1 MTSPYMAGSSNG
13 RTLGYESRNERFESS
28 TRNHRKEV
36 RSMKFLRLTSVF
48 LCCALLSSFLIL
60 PASASDDDNY
70 YSLAPVSS
78 FEPSLAG
85 DYPVNPAEFNDSDS
99 TVLLNIY
106 KFVQYLTV
114 SPSSY
119 QSHSIVGMLDRIGSL
134 VYQISQNSGGSDGVA
149 QETTLSAF
157 KDLFTSFHALD
168 SQFPGDTVSFSDYLS
183 SLFSL
188 TSSPALTSSTN
199 DEFHA
204 NQEKGFVYNSYAY
217 GVDGSI
223 TPHLDSQYSFSG
235 LMSTLL
241 STLIYDGNL
250 SSLTSGGPTLY
261 RLVALLQQ
269 TLASEDDRQLVQ
281 NYKENREQAET
292 DFLSGQSGK
301 TSLGKGDFGSLSSVG
316 GTFKDTIS
324 LNGQSSISDLTSG
337 LSDADTAGQGWFS
350 QATKDSLDAV
360 SGSGSSETTVSTFSD
375 DGFTSVD
382 VDPDPYHMQGFED
395 NYAWLWGDY

>member
-1 MTSPYMAGSSNG
+1 
-13 RTLGYESRNERFESS
+13 
-28 TRNHRKEV
+28 
-36 RSMKFLRLTSVF
+36 MKFIRLTSVF

-60 PASASDDDNY
+60 PASAADDDNY
-70 YSLAPVSS
+70 YSLSPVSS
-78 FEPSLAG
+78 SEPVLAG
-85 DYPVNPAEFNDSDS
+85 DYPVNLAEFTDSDS

-106 KFVQYLTV
+106 KFIQYLTV

-119 QSHSIVGMLDRIGSL
+119 QSRSIIGMLDRIGSL

-168 SQFPGDTVSFSDYLS
+168 SQFPGDTVSFSDYFS

-188 TSSPALTSSTN
+188 TTSPALTSSTN

-204 NQEKGFVYNSYAY
+204 NQEKGFIFNSYAY

-269 TLASEDDRQLVQ
+269 TLASEDDRQLAQ

-292 DFLSGQSGK
+292 DFLSGKSGK
-301 TSLGKGDFGSLSSVG
+301 TSLGKDDFGSLSSVG
-316 GTFKDTIS
+316 GTFKDISS
-324 LNGQSSISDLTSG
+324 LNGQASFDSFSSG
-337 LSDADTAGQGWFS
+337 LTDADSAGQGWFS
-350 QATKDSLDAV
+350 QSTKDALDSV
-360 SGSGSSETTVSTFSD
+360 TDSTSSTSTVSTFSD
-375 DGFTSVD
+375 DGLYSED
-382 VDPDPYHMQGFED
+382 IDPDPYNMANFED
-395 NYAWLWGDY
+395 NYAWLWGDEL

>member
-1 MTSPYMAGSSNG
+1 MSFK
-13 RTLGYESRNERFESS
+13 RW
-28 TRNHRKEV
+28 
-36 RSMKFLRLTSVF
+36 LTSVF
-48 LCCALLSSFLIL
+48 CSCILLSSIL
-60 PASASDDDNY
+60 VVPASAVADDDNY
-70 YSLAPVSS
+70 YSAPVVASEPSVSS
-78 FEPSLAG
+78 F
-85 DYPVNPAEFNDSDS
+85 YPVNPAEFTDSDS
-99 TVLLNIY
+99 TVLLHIY
-106 KFVQYLTV
+106 KFIQYLTV

-119 QSHSIVGMLDRIGSL
+119 QTHSIIGMLDRIGSL

-188 TSSPALTSSTN
+188 TTSPALTSSTN

-269 TLASEDDRQLVQ
+269 TLASEDDRQLSQ

-292 DFLSGQSGK
+292 DFLSGKSGK
-301 TSLGKGDFGSLSSVG
+301 TSLGKDDFGSLSSVG
-316 GTFKDTIS
+316 GMFKDISS
-324 LNGQSSISDLTSG
+324 LNGQASLDSFSSG
-337 LSDADTAGQGWFS
+337 LTDADTAGQGWFS
-350 QATKDSLDAV
+350 QSTKDSLDSV
-360 SGSGSSETTVSTFSD
+360 TDSTSSTSSVSTFSD
-375 DGFTSVD
+375 DGLYFED
-382 VDPDPYHMQGFED
+382 IDPDPYNMANFED
-395 NYAWLWGDY
+395 NYAWLWGDES

>member
-1 MTSPYMAGSSNG
+1 
-13 RTLGYESRNERFESS
+13 
-28 TRNHRKEV
+28 
-36 RSMKFLRLTSVF
+36 MKLIRLTSVF
-48 LCCALLSSFLIL
+48 LCCALLSLFLVL

-78 FEPSLAG
+78 SEPSLAG
-85 DYPVNPAEFNDSDS
+85 DYPVNPAEFTDSDS
-99 TVLLNIY
+99 TVLSGIY
-106 KFVQYLTV
+106 RFVQYLTV
-114 SPSSY
+114 SPSSF
-119 QSHSIVGMLDRIGSL
+119 QSGSIMGMLNRIGSL
-134 VYQISQNSGGSDGVA
+134 VYQISQNLGGFEGVA

-157 KDLFTSFHALD
+157 KDLFTSFHSLD
-168 SQFPGDTVSFSDYLS
+168 SQYPGDPVSFPDYFS

-188 TSSPALTSSTN
+188 TTSPALTSSTN
-199 DEFHA
+199 AEFHA

-217 GVDGSI
+217 AVDGSI

-241 STLIYDGNL
+241 STLIYDGNM

-269 TLASEDDRQLVQ
+269 TLASEDDRQLAQ

-292 DFLSGQSGK
+292 DFLSGKSGK
-301 TSLGKGDFGSLSSVG
+301 TSLGQEDFGSLSSVG

-324 LNGQSSISDLTSG
+324 LNGQSSLSDLTSG

-360 SGSGSSETTVSTFSD
+360 SGSGSSEAAVSTFSD
-375 DGFTSVD
+375 DGVYSVD

-395 NYAWLWGDY
+395 NYAWLWGDD

>member
-1 MTSPYMAGSSNG
+1 
-13 RTLGYESRNERFESS
+13 
-28 TRNHRKEV
+28 
-36 RSMKFLRLTSVF
+36 MKFIRLTSVF
-48 LCCALLSSFLIL
+48 FCCALLSSFLIL
-60 PASASDDDNY
+60 PASAADDDAF

-78 FEPSLAG
+78 SDPSLAV
-85 DYPVNPAEFNDSDS
+85 DYPVDPAEFTDSDS
-99 TVLLNIY
+99 TVLSGIY
-106 KFVQYLTV
+106 RFVQYLTV
-114 SPSSY
+114 SPSSF
-119 QSHSIVGMLDRIGSL
+119 QSSSIIGMLDRIGSL

-157 KDLFTSFHALD
+157 KDLFTSFHSLD
-168 SQFPGDTVSFSDYLS
+168 SQYPGDPVSFPDYFS

-188 TSSPALTSSTN
+188 TTSPALTSSTN

-269 TLASEDDRQLVQ
+269 TLASEDDRQLAQ
-281 NYKENREQAET
+281 NYKENRDQAET
-292 DFLSGQSGK
+292 DFLSGKSDK
-301 TSLGKGDFGSLSSVG
+301 TSLGKEDFGSLSSVG
-316 GTFKDTIS
+316 GTFKDAIS

-360 SGSGSSETTVSTFSD
+360 SGSDSSESTVSTFSD
-375 DGFTSVD
+375 DGLTSVD
-382 VDPDPYHMQGFED
+382 ADPDPYNMGDFYN
-395 NYAWLWGDY
+395 NYAWLRGDD

>member
-1 MTSPYMAGSSNG
+1 
-13 RTLGYESRNERFESS
+13 
-28 TRNHRKEV
+28 
-36 RSMKFLRLTSVF
+36 MKFLRLTSVF
-48 LCCALLSSFLIL
+48 FFCALLSLFLVL
-60 PASASDDDNY
+60 PASATDDDNY

-78 FEPSLAG
+78 SEPVLAG
-85 DYPVNPAEFNDSDS
+85 DYPVNPAEFTGSDS

-106 KFVQYLTV
+106 KFIQYLTV

-119 QSHSIVGMLDRIGSL
+119 QSRSIIGMLDRIGSL
-134 VYQISQNSGGSDGVA
+134 VYQISQNSGGSGGVA

-188 TSSPALTSSTN
+188 TTSPALTSSTN
-199 DEFHA
+199 AEFYA

-217 GVDGSI
+217 ALDGSI

-269 TLASEDDRQLVQ
+269 TLASEDDRRLAR

-292 DFLSGQSGK
+292 DFLSGKSGK
-301 TSLGKGDFGSLSSVG
+301 TSLGKDDFGSLSSVG
-316 GTFKDTIS
+316 GTFKDITS
-324 LNGQSSISDLTSG
+324 LNGQSSITDFTSG
-337 LSDADTAGQGWFS
+337 LTDADTAGQGWFS
-350 QATKDSLDAV
+350 QSTKDALDSV
-360 SGSGSSETTVSTFSD
+360 TDSTSSTSTVSTFSD
-375 DGFTSVD
+375 DGLSSVD
-382 VDPDPYHMQGFED
+382 VDPDPYNMANFED
-395 NYAWLWGDY
+395 NYAWLWGDES

>member
-1 MTSPYMAGSSNG
+1 MN
-13 RTLGYESRNERFESS
+13 F
-28 TRNHRKEV
+28 V
-36 RSMKFLRLTSVF
+36 RLTSVF

-60 PASASDDDNY
+60 PASAADDDNY

-78 FEPSLAG
+78 SEPSLAG
-85 DYPVNPAEFNDSDS
+85 DYSVNPAEFTDSDS

-106 KFVQYLTV
+106 KFIQYLTV

-119 QSHSIVGMLDRIGSL
+119 QSHSIIGMLDRIGSL

-157 KDLFTSFHALD
+157 KDLFTSFHSLD
-168 SQFPGDTVSFSDYLS
+168 SQYPGDPVSFSDYLS
-183 SLFSL
+183 SIFSL
-188 TSSPALTSSTN
+188 TTSPALTSSTN

-204 NQEKGFVYNSYAY
+204 NQEKGFVFNSYAY
-217 GVDGSI
+217 AVDGSI

-241 STLIYDGNL
+241 STLIYDGNM

-269 TLASEDDRQLVQ
+269 TLASEDDRQLAQ

-292 DFLSGQSGK
+292 DFLSGKSGK
-301 TSLGKGDFGSLSSVG
+301 TSLGKDDFGSLSSVG
-316 GTFKDTIS
+316 GTFKDITS
-324 LNGQSSISDLTSG
+324 LNGQSSITDFTSG
-337 LSDADTAGQGWFS
+337 LSDADTTGQGWFS
-350 QATKDSLDAV
+350 QSTKDALDSV
-360 SGSGSSETTVSTFSD
+360 MDSTSSTSTVSTFSD
-375 DGFTSVD
+375 DGLSSVD
-382 VDPDPYHMQGFED
+382 VDPDPYNMADFED
-395 NYAWLWGDY
+395 NYAWLWGDES

>member
-1 MTSPYMAGSSNG
+1 
-13 RTLGYESRNERFESS
+13 
-28 TRNHRKEV
+28 
-36 RSMKFLRLTSVF
+36 MKFTRLTSVF
-48 LCCALLSSFLIL
+48 LFCALLSSIL
-60 PASASDDDNY
+60 VVPASAADDVNY

-78 FEPSLAG
+78 SEPSLAV
-85 DYPVNPAEFNDSDS
+85 DYPVNPAEFSDSDS
-99 TVLLNIY
+99 TVLSSILH
-106 KFVQYLTV
+106 FVQFITT
-114 SPSSY
+114 SPSSF
-119 QSHSIVGMLDRIGSL
+119 QSRSIIGMLDRIGEL
-134 VYQISQNSGGSDGVA
+134 VYQISQNSGGADGVA

-157 KDLFTSFHALD
+157 KDLFTSFHSLD

-188 TSSPALTSSTN
+188 TTSPALTSSTN

-217 GVDGSI
+217 GADGSL

-269 TLASEDDRQLVQ
+269 TLASEDDRQLAQ

-292 DFLSGQSGK
+292 DFLSGKSGK
-301 TSLGKGDFGSLSSVG
+301 TSLGKDDFGSLSSVG

-324 LNGQSSISDLTSG
+324 LNGQSSLSDLTSG

-360 SGSGSSETTVSTFSD
+360 SGSGSSESTVSTFSD
-375 DGFTSVD
+375 DGLSSVD
-382 VDPDPYHMQGFED
+382 VDPDPYHMQGFEN
-395 NYAWLWGDY
+395 NYAWLWGDD

>member
-1 MTSPYMAGSSNG
+1 
-13 RTLGYESRNERFESS
+13 
-28 TRNHRKEV
+28 
-36 RSMKFLRLTSVF
+36 MKFIRLTSVF
-48 LCCALLSSFLIL
+48 FCCALLSSFLIL
-60 PASASDDDNY
+60 SASAADDDAF

-78 FEPSLAG
+78 SAPSLAV
-85 DYPVNPAEFNDSDS
+85 DYPVDPAEFTDSDS
-99 TVLLNIY
+99 TVLSGIY
-106 KFVQYLTV
+106 RFVQYLTV
-114 SPSSY
+114 SPSSF
-119 QSHSIVGMLDRIGSL
+119 QSGSIMGMLNRIGSL

-168 SQFPGDTVSFSDYLS
+168 SQFPGDTVSFSNYLS

-188 TSSPALTSSTN
+188 TTSPALTSSTN
-199 DEFHA
+199 AEFHA
-204 NQEKGFVYNSYAY
+204 NQEIGFVYNSYAY

-223 TPHLDSQYSFSG
+223 TPRLGSQYSFSG

-269 TLASEDDRQLVQ
+269 TLASEDDRQLAQ

-301 TSLGKGDFGSLSSVG
+301 TSLGKDDFASLSSVG
-316 GTFKDTIS
+316 GSFKDAIS

-337 LSDADTAGQGWFS
+337 LSDADTSGQGWFS

-360 SGSGSSETTVSTFSD
+360 SGSLSSESNVSTFSD
-375 DGFTSVD
+375 DGLTSVD
-382 VDPDPYHMQGFED
+382 VDPDPYNMGDFD
-395 NYAWLWGDY
+395 NNYAWLWGDD

>member
-1 MTSPYMAGSSNG
+1 
-13 RTLGYESRNERFESS
+13 
-28 TRNHRKEV
+28 
-36 RSMKFLRLTSVF
+36 MKFIRLTSVF
-48 LCCALLSSFLIL
+48 LCCALLSLFFVL
-60 PASASDDDNY
+60 PVSALADDNNY
-70 YSLAPVSS
+70 YSVPVVASEPSVSS
-78 FEPSLAG
+78 F
-85 DYPVNPAEFNDSDS
+85 YPVNPAEFTDSDS

-114 SPSSY
+114 SPSSF

-149 QETTLSAF
+149 QEVTLSAF
-157 KDLFTSFHALD
+157 KDLFTSFHSLD

-188 TSSPALTSSTN
+188 TTSPALTSSSN

-204 NQEKGFVYNSYAY
+204 NQEKGFVYNSFAY
-217 GVDGSI
+217 GVDGSL

-269 TLASEDDRQLVQ
+269 TLASEDDRQLAQ

-301 TSLGKGDFGSLSSVG
+301 TSLGKDDFGSLSSVG
-316 GTFKDTIS
+316 GTFKDAIS

-360 SGSGSSETTVSTFSD
+360 SGSSSSESTVSTFSD
-375 DGFTSVD
+375 DGLYSVD
-382 VDPDPYHMQGFED
+382 VEPDPYHMQGFED
-395 NYAWLWGDY
+395 NYAWLWGDD

>member
-1 MTSPYMAGSSNG
+1 MN
-13 RTLGYESRNERFESS
+13 FI
-28 TRNHRKEV
+28 
-36 RSMKFLRLTSVF
+36 RLTSVF
-48 LCCALLSSFLIL
+48 FCCALLSSFLIL
-60 PASASDDDNY
+60 PASAADDDAF

-78 FEPSLAG
+78 SDPSLAV
-85 DYPVNPAEFNDSDS
+85 DYPADPAEFNDSDS
-99 TVLLNIY
+99 TVLSGIY
-106 KFVQYLTV
+106 RFVQYLTV
-114 SPSSY
+114 SPSSF
-119 QSHSIVGMLDRIGSL
+119 QSHSIIGMLDRIGSL

-157 KDLFTSFHALD
+157 KDLFTSFHSLD

-188 TSSPALTSSTN
+188 TTSPALTSSTN

-261 RLVALLQQ
+261 RLVALLQR
-269 TLASEDDRQLVQ
+269 TLASEEDLALREDQ
-281 NYKENREQAET
+281 KENVDQVKK
-292 DFLSGQSGK
+292 DFLSGTSDK
-301 TSLGKGDFGSLSSVG
+301 TSLGKADFGSLSSVG
-316 GTFKDTIS
+316 GTFKDITS
-324 LNGQSSISDLTSG
+324 LNGQSSITDFTSG
-337 LSDADTAGQGWFS
+337 LADADTAGQGWFS
-350 QATKDSLDAV
+350 QSTKESLDSV
-360 SGSGSSETTVSTFSD
+360 TDSTSSESTVSTFAD
-375 DGFTSVD
+375 DGLYSVA
-382 VDPDPYHMQGFED
+382 VDPDPYNMAGFEN
-395 NYAWLWGDY
+395 NYAWLWGDEY

>member
-1 MTSPYMAGSSNG
+1 
-13 RTLGYESRNERFESS
+13 
-28 TRNHRKEV
+28 
-36 RSMKFLRLTSVF
+36 MKFIRLTSVF

-60 PASASDDDNY
+60 SASAADDDTF
-70 YSLAPVSS
+70 YSLPPVSS
-78 FEPSLAG
+78 SDPPLVA
-85 DYPVNPAEFNDSDS
+85 DYPVDPAEFTNTDS

-106 KFVQYLTV
+106 KFVQSLTV

-119 QSHSIVGMLDRIGSL
+119 QSYSILGMLDRIGSL
-134 VYQISQNSGGSDGVA
+134 VYQISQNSGGSGGVA

-168 SQFPGDTVSFSDYLS
+168 SQFSGDIVSFSDYFS

-188 TSSPALTSSTN
+188 TTSPALTSSTN

-204 NQEKGFVYNSYAY
+204 NQEMGFVYNSYAY

-223 TPHLDSQYSFSG
+223 TPNLDSQYSFSG

-269 TLASEDDRQLVQ
+269 TLASADDRQLAQ

-292 DFLSGQSGK
+292 DFLSGKSDK
-301 TSLGKGDFGSLSSVG
+301 TSLGKEDFGSLSSVG
-316 GTFKDTIS
+316 GTFKDAIS

-337 LSDADTAGQGWFS
+337 FSDADTAGQSWFS

-360 SGSGSSETTVSTFSD
+360 SGSDSFESTVSTFSA
-375 DGFTSVD
+375 DGLTSVD
-382 VDPDPYHMQGFED
+382 VDLDPYNMGDFD
-395 NYAWLWGDY
+395 NNYAWLWGDD

>member
-1 MTSPYMAGSSNG
+1 
-13 RTLGYESRNERFESS
+13 
-28 TRNHRKEV
+28 
-36 RSMKFLRLTSVF
+36 MKFIRLTSVF
-48 LCCALLSSFLIL
+48 LCCALFSLFLVL
-60 PASASDDDNY
+60 PASAADDDNY
-70 YSLAPVSS
+70 YSLVPVSS
-78 FEPSLAG
+78 SESVLAG
-85 DYPVNPAEFNDSDS
+85 DYPLNPAEFTDSDS

-106 KFVQYLTV
+106 KFIQYLTV
-114 SPSSY
+114 SPSSF
-119 QSHSIVGMLDRIGSL
+119 QSRSIIGMLDRIGSL

-188 TSSPALTSSTN
+188 TTSPALTSSSN

-241 STLIYDGNL
+241 SSLIYDGNL

-269 TLASEDDRQLVQ
+269 TLASEDDRQLAL

-292 DFLSGQSGK
+292 DFLSGMSGK
-301 TSLGKGDFGSLSSVG
+301 TSLGKADFGSLSSVG
-316 GTFKDTIS
+316 GTFKDITS
-324 LNGQSSISDLTSG
+324 LNGRSSVTDFTSG
-337 LSDADTAGQGWFS
+337 LTDADTTGQGWFS
-350 QATKDSLDAV
+350 QSTKDALDSV
-360 SGSGSSETTVSTFSD
+360 TDSTSSTSTVSTFSD
-375 DGFTSVD
+375 DGLSSVD
-382 VDPDPYHMQGFED
+382 VDPDPYNMGNFED
-395 NYAWLWGDY
+395 NYSWLWGEK

>member
-1 MTSPYMAGSSNG
+1 MN
-13 RTLGYESRNERFESS
+13 FI
-28 TRNHRKEV
+28 
-36 RSMKFLRLTSVF
+36 RLTSVF
-48 LCCALLSSFLIL
+48 FCCALLSSFLIL
-60 PASASDDDNY
+60 PASASDDDNF

-78 FEPSLAG
+78 SEPALAG
-85 DYPVNPAEFNDSDS
+85 DYPVNPAEFTDSDS

-119 QSHSIVGMLDRIGSL
+119 QSHSIIGMLDRIGSL

-149 QETTLSAF
+149 QETTLSSF
-157 KDLFTSFHALD
+157 KDLFTSFHSLD

-188 TSSPALTSSTN
+188 TTSPALTSSTN
-199 DEFHA
+199 AEFRA

-269 TLASEDDRQLVQ
+269 TLASEDDRQLAQ
-281 NYKENREQAET
+281 NYKENRKQAET
-292 DFLSGQSGK
+292 DFLSGKSGK
-301 TSLGKGDFGSLSSVG
+301 TSLGKDDFGSLSSVG
-316 GTFKDTIS
+316 GTFKDISS
-324 LNGQSSISDLTSG
+324 LNGQASLDSFSSG
-337 LSDADTAGQGWFS
+337 LSDADSVGQGWFS
-350 QATKDSLDAV
+350 QSTKESLDSV
-360 SGSGSSETTVSTFSD
+360 TDSTSSESTVSTFAD
-375 DGFTSVD
+375 DGLHSVV
-382 VDPDPYHMQGFED
+382 VDPDPYNMAGFEN
-395 NYAWLWGDY
+395 NYAWLWGDEY

>member
-1 MTSPYMAGSSNG
+1 
-13 RTLGYESRNERFESS
+13 
-28 TRNHRKEV
+28 
-36 RSMKFLRLTSVF
+36 MKLIRLTSAF
-48 LCCALLSSFLIL
+48 LCCALFSLFLVL
-60 PASASDDDNY
+60 PACAADDDNY

-78 FEPSLAG
+78 SEPVLAG
-85 DYPVNPAEFNDSDS
+85 DYPVNPAEFSNSDS
-99 TVLLNIY
+99 TVLSNIY
-106 KFVQYLTV
+106 KFIQYLTV

-188 TSSPALTSSTN
+188 TTSPALTFSTN

-223 TPHLDSQYSFSG
+223 TPYLGSQYSFSG

-269 TLASEDDRQLVQ
+269 TLASEDDRQLAQ

-292 DFLSGQSGK
+292 DFLSGKSDK
-301 TSLGKGDFGSLSSVG
+301 TSLGKDDFGSLSSVG
-316 GTFKDTIS
+316 GTFKDISS
-324 LNGQSSISDLTSG
+324 LNGQASLDSFSSG
-337 LSDADTAGQGWFS
+337 LTDADTAGQGWFS
-350 QATKDSLDAV
+350 QSTKDALDSV
-360 SGSGSSETTVSTFSD
+360 TDSTSSTSTVSTFSD
-375 DGFTSVD
+375 DGLYSED
-382 VDPDPYHMQGFED
+382 IDSDPYNMANFED
-395 NYAWLWGDY
+395 NYAWLWGDES

>member
-1 MTSPYMAGSSNG
+1 
-13 RTLGYESRNERFESS
+13 
-28 TRNHRKEV
+28 
-36 RSMKFLRLTSVF
+36 MKFIRLTSVF

-60 PASASDDDNY
+60 PASAADDDNY
-70 YSLAPVSS
+70 YFLAPVSS
-78 FEPSLAG
+78 SEPALAG
-85 DYPVNPAEFNDSDS
+85 DYPVNPAEFSDSDS
-99 TVLLNIY
+99 TVLSGIY
-106 KFVQYLTV
+106 RFVQFLTV
-114 SPSSY
+114 SPSSF
-119 QSHSIVGMLDRIGSL
+119 QSRSIMGMLDRIGSL
-134 VYQISQNSGGSDGVA
+134 VYQISQNLGGFEGVA

-157 KDLFTSFHALD
+157 KDLFTSFHSLD
-168 SQFPGDTVSFSDYLS
+168 SQFSGDTVSFSDYIS

-188 TSSPALTSSTN
+188 TTSPALTSSTN

-204 NQEKGFVYNSYAY
+204 NQAKGFVYNSYAY

-223 TPHLDSQYSFSG
+223 TPHLGSQYSFSG

-241 STLIYDGNL
+241 ATLIYDGNL

-269 TLASEDDRQLVQ
+269 TLAPEDDRRLAQ

-301 TSLGKGDFGSLSSVG
+301 TSLGKDDFGSLSSVG
-316 GTFKDTIS
+316 GTFKDAIS

-337 LSDADTAGQGWFS
+337 LSDADSAGQGWFS

-360 SGSGSSETTVSTFSD
+360 SGSSSSESTVSTFSD
-375 DGFTSVD
+375 DGFYSVY
-382 VDPDPYHMQGFED
+382 VEPDPYHMQGFED
-395 NYAWLWGDY
+395 NYAWLWGDD

>member
-1 MTSPYMAGSSNG
+1 
-13 RTLGYESRNERFESS
+13 
-28 TRNHRKEV
+28 
-36 RSMKFLRLTSVF
+36 MKFLRLTSVF
-48 LCCALLSSFLIL
+48 LFCALLSLFLIL
-60 PASASDDDNY
+60 PASAADDDNY

-78 FEPSLAG
+78 SEPVLAG
-85 DYPVNPAEFNDSDS
+85 DYSVNPAEFSDSDS

-106 KFVQYLTV
+106 RFIQYLTV
-114 SPSSY
+114 SPSTF
-119 QSHSIVGMLDRIGSL
+119 QSGSIMGMLDRIGSL

-188 TSSPALTSSTN
+188 TTSPALTSSTN

-204 NQEKGFVYNSYAY
+204 NQEKGFAYNSYAF

-269 TLASEDDRQLVQ
+269 TLASEDDRQLAQ

-301 TSLGKGDFGSLSSVG
+301 TSLGKDDFGSLSSVG

-324 LNGQSSISDLTSG
+324 LNGQSSITDLTSG
-337 LSDADTAGQGWFS
+337 LSDADTAGRGWFS

-360 SGSGSSETTVSTFSD
+360 SGSGSSDITVSAFSD
-375 DGFTSVD
+375 NGLYSVD
-382 VDPDPYHMQGFED
+382 VDSDPYNMAGFEN
-395 NYAWLWGDY
+395 NYAWLWGDEY

>member
-1 MTSPYMAGSSNG
+1 MTSPCMAGSSNG

-28 TRNHRKEV
+28 TRNHRKDV
-36 RSMKFLRLTSVF
+36 CSVKVLRLTSVF

-78 FEPSLAG
+78 SEPALSG
-85 DYPVNPAEFNDSDS
+85 DYPVNPAEFTDSDS

-114 SPSSY
+114 SPSSF

-157 KDLFTSFHALD
+157 KDLFTSFHSLD
-168 SQFPGDTVSFSDYLS
+168 SQFPDGTVSFSRYLS

-188 TSSPALTSSTN
+188 TTSPALTSSTN

-223 TPHLDSQYSFSG
+223 TPYLDSQYSFSG

-269 TLASEDDRQLVQ
+269 SLASEADRQLAQ
-281 NYKENREQAET
+281 NYKENREQAES
-292 DFLSGQSGK
+292 DFLSGKSDK
-301 TSLGKGDFGSLSSVG
+301 TSLGKDDFSSLSSVG

-324 LNGQSSISDLTSG
+324 LNGQSSLSDLSSG
-337 LSDADTAGQGWFS
+337 LSDADSAGQGWFS

-360 SGSGSSETTVSTFSD
+360 SGSGSSESTVSTFSD
-375 DGFTSVD
+375 DGMYSVD

-395 NYAWLWGDY
+395 NYAWLWGDN

>member
-1 MTSPYMAGSSNG
+1 
-13 RTLGYESRNERFESS
+13 
-28 TRNHRKEV
+28 
-36 RSMKFLRLTSVF
+36 MKFKRLTSVF
-48 LCCALLSSFLIL
+48 LCCALLSLFMVV
-60 PASASDDDNY
+60 PAFAADDDNY
-70 YSLAPVSS
+70 YSLAPVFSS
-78 FEPSLAG
+78 EPALAG
-85 DYPVNPAEFNDSDS
+85 DYPVNPAEFSDTDS

-106 KFVQYLTV
+106 KFIQYLTV

-119 QSHSIVGMLDRIGSL
+119 QSHSIIGMLDRIGSL

-168 SQFPGDTVSFSDYLS
+168 SQFPGDPVSFSDYLS

-188 TSSPALTSSTN
+188 TTSPALTSSTN

-235 LMSTLL
+235 LLSTLL

-269 TLASEDDRQLVQ
+269 TLASEDDRQLAQ
-281 NYKENREQAET
+281 NYKENREQAES
-292 DFLSGQSGK
+292 DFLSGKSGK
-301 TSLGKGDFGSLSSVG
+301 TSLGKDDFGSLSSVG
-316 GTFKDTIS
+316 GTFKDITS
-324 LNGQSSISDLTSG
+324 LNGQSSITDFTSG
-337 LSDADTAGQGWFS
+337 LVDADTAGQCWFS
-350 QATKDSLDAV
+350 QSTKDALDSV
-360 SGSGSSETTVSTFSD
+360 TDSTSSTSTVSTFSD
-375 DGFTSVD
+375 DGLYSEDFDS
-382 VDPDPYHMQGFED
+382 DPYNMGNFED
-395 NYAWLWGDY
+395 NYAWLWGDDS

>member
-1 MTSPYMAGSSNG
+1 MN
-13 RTLGYESRNERFESS
+13 FI
-28 TRNHRKEV
+28 
-36 RSMKFLRLTSVF
+36 RLTSVF
-48 LCCALLSSFLIL
+48 LCCALLSLFLVV

-70 YSLAPVSS
+70 YSAPAVPSEPSVSS
-78 FEPSLAG
+78 L
-85 DYPVNPAEFNDSDS
+85 YPVNSAEFTDSDS

-114 SPSSY
+114 SPSSF
-119 QSHSIVGMLDRIGSL
+119 QSRSIIGMLDRIGSL

-188 TSSPALTSSTN
+188 TTSPALTSSTN

-269 TLASEDDRQLVQ
+269 TLASEDDRQLAQ

-292 DFLSGQSGK
+292 DFLSGKSGK
-301 TSLGKGDFGSLSSVG
+301 TSLGKEDFGSLSSVG
-316 GTFKDTIS
+316 GTFKDISS
-324 LNGQSSISDLTSG
+324 LNGQASLDSFSSG
-337 LSDADTAGQGWFS
+337 LSDADSVGQGWFS
-350 QATKDSLDAV
+350 QSTKESLDSV
-360 SGSGSSETTVSTFSD
+360 TDSTSSESTVSTFAD
-375 DGFTSVD
+375 DGLYSVV
-382 VDPDPYHMQGFED
+382 VDPDPYNMAGFEN
-395 NYAWLWGDY
+395 NYAWLWGDEY

>member
-1 MTSPYMAGSSNG
+1 MI
-13 RTLGYESRNERFESS
+13 
-28 TRNHRKEV
+28 K
-36 RSMKFLRLTSVF
+36 RLTSVIIV
-48 LCCALLSSFLIL
+48 CTLLSCFLLI
-60 PASASDDDNY
+60 PASAVADDDSY
-70 YSLAPVSS
+70 YSLPAVSDCSTSVSS
-78 FEPSLAG
+78 F
-85 DYPVNPAEFNDSDS
+85 YPVNPAEFTDSDS

-106 KFVQYLTV
+106 KFVQYLTI

-157 KDLFTSFHALD
+157 KDLFTSFHSLD

-188 TSSPALTSSTN
+188 TTSPALASSTN

-241 STLIYDGNL
+241 SSLIYDGNL

-269 TLASEDDRQLVQ
+269 TLASEDDRQLAQ
-281 NYKENREQAET
+281 NYKDNREQAET

-301 TSLGKGDFGSLSSVG
+301 TSLGKDDFGSLSSVG
-316 GTFKDTIS
+316 GTFHDISS
-324 LNGQSSISDLTSG
+324 LNGQASLDSFSSG
-337 LSDADTAGQGWFS
+337 LTDADTAGQGWFS
-350 QATKDSLDAV
+350 QSTKDALDTV
-360 SGSGSSETTVSTFSD
+360 SGSTSSESSVSTFSD
-375 DGFTSVD
+375 DGLYSVD
-382 VDPDPYHMQGFED
+382 VDSDPYNMGNFED
-395 NYAWLWGDY
+395 NYSWLWSDAE

>member
-1 MTSPYMAGSSNG
+1 
-13 RTLGYESRNERFESS
+13 
-28 TRNHRKEV
+28 
-36 RSMKFLRLTSVF
+36 MKFLRLTSVF
-48 LCCALLSSFLIL
+48 LCCAFLSLFMVVSV
-60 PASASDDDNY
+60 SAVADDDNY
-70 YSLAPVSS
+70 YSAPPVVSDSAASS
-78 FEPSLAG
+78 F
-85 DYPVNPAEFNDSDS
+85 YPVNPAEFTDSDS

-106 KFVQYLTV
+106 KFVQYLTI

-183 SLFSL
+183 SIFSL
-188 TSSPALTSSTN
+188 TTSPALSSSSN

-204 NQEKGFVYNSYAY
+204 NQEKGFVFNSYAY

-269 TLASEDDRQLVQ
+269 TLASEDDRLLAQ
-281 NYKENREQAET
+281 NYKENRDQAES
-292 DFLSGQSGK
+292 DFLSGQSGQ
-301 TSLGKGDFGSLSSVG
+301 TSLGKDDFHSLSSVG
-316 GTFKDTIS
+316 GTFKDAIS

-350 QATKDSLDAV
+350 QATKNCLDAV
-360 SGSGSSETTVSTFSD
+360 SGSGSSESTVSTFSD
-375 DGFTSVD
+375 DGLSSVD

-395 NYAWLWGDY
+395 NYAWLWGDD